1 MLRIRACRKQPSP
14 SRDRGGESSPQIW
27 GKRGGF
33 GREWRSEK
41 GGFGRE
47 AGPAST
53 GGGAARRW
61 EGMGAAPRAEREERR
76 GAEER
81 GWSLRAR
88 ILGFQLLLYGRSA
101 NRATRLE
108 IDG

>member
-41 GGFGRE
+41 VERERERERERLGRPALE
-47 AGPAST
+47 EELRGAGRGWERRRVRRGRSGAVLRR
-53 GGGAARRW
+53 GGGV
-61 EGMGAAPRAEREERR
+61 
-76 GAEER
+76 
-81 GWSLRAR
+81 
-88 ILGFQLLLYGRSA
+88 
-101 NRATRLE
+101 
-108 IDG
+108 

>member
-33 GREWRSEK
+33 GREWRRSEK
-41 GGFGRE
+41 VERERERE

-61 EGMGAAPRAEREERR
+61 EGMGAASSAGRGTSGAALRR
-76 GAEER
+76 G
-81 GWSLRAR
+81 G
-88 ILGFQLLLYGRSA
+88 GV
-101 NRATRLE
+101 
-108 IDG
+108 

>member
-1 MLRIRACRKQPSP
+1 MLRIRACREQPSP

-41 GGFGRE
+41 VERERERE
-47 AGPAST
+47 ARPATT

-61 EGMGAAPRAEREERR
+61 EGMGVARRR
-76 GAEER
+76 GEGVESEGADSR
-81 GWSLRAR
+81 V
-88 ILGFQLLLYGRSA
+88 SA
-101 NRATRLE
+101 SFIR
-108 IDG
+108 